1 MGLLISALPFCLYV
15 KRHVPFQCWS
25 ASPSPPCY
33 LICKLTP
40 HEKTG
45 SKELSDPPPTHT
57 HTKLSDTQAVLC
69 RLSSL
74 SAPLSLPV
82 GACSLPV
89 SLLSLLPVPL

>member
-1 MGLLISALPFCLYV
+1 M
-15 KRHVPFQCWS
+15 
-25 ASPSPPCY
+25 
-33 LICKLTP
+33 T
-40 HEKTG
+40 
-45 SKELSDPPPTHT
+45 PPTHT